1 MFSLTYAELSR
12 ADAPRNAL
20 VLTMLY
26 NQAINYHN
34 KVLGIFGPPSPVTTS
49 QVHWPHFEGQTSRGI
64 SNSLLRGV
72 EKERSIDLELCYT
85 FVSEP

>member
-1 MFSLTYAELSR
+1 MTFENELKFDASNIQTLQVVKVTYFNSNLNVSTVTWMFSLTYAELSR

-34 KVLGIFGPPSPVTTS
+34 KVLGIFGPPSPVTTN
-49 QVHWPHFEGQTSRGI
+49 QVH
-64 SNSLLRGV
+64 
-72 EKERSIDLELCYT
+72 
-85 FVSEP
+85 